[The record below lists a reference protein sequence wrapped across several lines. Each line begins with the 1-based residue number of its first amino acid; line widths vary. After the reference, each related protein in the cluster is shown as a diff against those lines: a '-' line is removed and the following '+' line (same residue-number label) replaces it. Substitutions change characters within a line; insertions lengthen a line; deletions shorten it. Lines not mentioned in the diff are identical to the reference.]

1 MSIKKNLILRLDS
14 FVFRSTMIHITILMT
29 VKPMKEDR
37 QNKKQN
43 KHSKNNDYRQYDD
56 ELFRKQ
62 KTTKDFKRKKQ
73 SLLEDDDSW
82 EDDLPDY
89 YKK

>member
-1 MSIKKNLILRLDS
+1 MLLLDA
-14 FVFRSTMIHITILMT
+14 FVLNSNMIYAKTPKT
-29 VKPMKEDR
+29 VKNMKEDR
-37 QNKKQN
+37 QHKKQN
-43 KHSKNNDYRQYDD
+43 KNSKNNDYRQYDD

-82 EDDLPDY
+82 EDDLSDF